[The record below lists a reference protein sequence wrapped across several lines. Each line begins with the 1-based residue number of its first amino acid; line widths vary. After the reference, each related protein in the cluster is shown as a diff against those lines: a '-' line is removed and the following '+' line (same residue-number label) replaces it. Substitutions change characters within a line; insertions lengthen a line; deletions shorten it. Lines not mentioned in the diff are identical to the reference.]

1 MNIKLNWIALC
12 CLFFASCDE
21 NSNMYK
27 KQPQSNT
34 PAAKSIEPVL
44 FFKAMGN
51 EPGWNLTMTAADN
64 GTFPVILVLDYGA
77 DTLVGQIQKM
87 PIMEPDG
94 QGGGRPTVG
103 PNEAKYVGTLDAHGT
118 PEVVNISIIS
128 GICTDDAD
136 KQHGTEVRITTDDQ
150 QLRGCGDYFD

>member
-1 MNIKLNWIALC
+1 MNNKLIWTALWSC
-12 CLFFASCDE
+12 FFASCGDVSIKHVTE
-21 NSNMYK
+21 D
-27 KQPQSNT
+27 PTNT
-34 PAAKSIEPVL
+34 AAAKSIEPVL

-64 GTFPVILVLDYGA
+64 GTFPVVLVLDYGA
-77 DTLVGQIQKM
+77 DTLIGQIKKM

-103 PNEAKYVGTLDAHGT
+103 SNEAKYVGTLDAHGIS
-118 PEVVNISIIS
+118 EMVHISIIS

-136 KQHGTEVRITTDDQ
+136 KQHGTQVRITTDDQ
-150 QLRGCGDYFD
+150 QWSGCGDYFD